1 MEEKKVETKREI
13 KSVYEKL
20 QKCRAILG
28 DKKIAKS
35 GKNSYSKYEY
45 FELKDFLPIV
55 NKLFEENKLTS
66 IFNLNKEEATL
77 KIINI
82 ENISDE
88 VVFSVPVAEA
98 QISGCS
104 PIQALGG
111 QITYLRR
118 YLYINALEI
127 AESDMQNRE
136 KPVEKNVAEEELKV
150 IYMSKVD
157 SLIAETGTDYEDLNK
172 HFKVTSS
179 KDLNLAQLK
188 EAVKILELKK
198 SKQKEEVF

>member
-1 MEEKKVETKREI
+1 M
-13 KSVYEKL
+13 
-20 QKCRAILG
+20 
-28 DKKIAKS
+28 
-35 GKNSYSKYEY
+35 
-45 FELKDFLPIV
+45 
-55 NKLFEENKLTS
+55 TS

>member
-1 MEEKKVETKREI
+1 MEEKKVESKKEI

-20 QKCRAILG
+20 QKCRVLLG
-28 DKKIAKS
+28 DKKITKS

-88 VVFSVPVAEA
+88 IIFSVPVADA
-98 QISGCS
+98 QIAGCS
-104 PIQALGG
+104 PVQALGG

-127 AESDMQNRE
+127 AENDMQNKE
-136 KPVEKNVAEEELKV
+136 KPVEKNAAEDELV
-150 IYMSKVD
+150 IIYMAK
-157 SLIAETGTDYEDLNK
+157 
-172 HFKVTSS
+172 
-179 KDLNLAQLK
+179 
-188 EAVKILELKK
+188 
-198 SKQKEEVF
+198 